1 MGLSKAPQENVN
13 AFHFVWVGSHEP
25 VLVCEVQLACVWR
38 WETSRCSRASF
49 INAAG
54 DRRSVCRASH
64 LALIQK
70 HSCMLTGSR
79 FFTIPKWTHKHTR
92 RPTLLVFPSPAPP
105 VHLAPHP
112 GVVICSI
119 FVSFIL
125 MLTLLLSLKYN
136 MADCHLTGG
145 SIKIA
150 ARVHGRVQS
159 NSPPQAHKLLLY
171 KSQFTIV
178 CRHLLLP
185 SHPSL
190 SPATIISLSLW
201 CRTP

>member
-1 MGLSKAPQENVN
+1 MPLATD
-13 AFHFVWVGSHEP
+13 
-25 VLVCEVQLACVWR
+25 EVSAVHR
-38 WETSRCSRASF
+38 TSRLPRNIHASSLELGF
-49 INAAG
+49 SQFPNGRTNIHE
-54 DRRSVCRASH
+54 DLR
-64 LALIQK
+64 
-70 HSCMLTGSR
+70 
-79 FFTIPKWTHKHTR
+79 
-92 RPTLLVFPSPAPP
+92 PSPAPP